1 MQRNIG
7 DRHGTINRQF
17 LFPFRIGC
25 RISID
30 GNPIRLIIT
39 LRHYVPDSATTPDR
53 FIIRNVRNGQAI
65 FITLPDP
72 TVCMRVITFNRGNT
86 QTAYRMKIIPV
97 GLVLATIPESAIVSF
112 IAEAGLYTLR
122 IGYQG

>member
-1 MQRNIG
+1 M
-7 DRHGTINRQF
+7 
-17 LFPFRIGC
+17 
-25 RISID
+25 
-30 GNPIRLIIT
+30 
-39 LRHYVPDSATTPDR
+39 PDSATTPDR